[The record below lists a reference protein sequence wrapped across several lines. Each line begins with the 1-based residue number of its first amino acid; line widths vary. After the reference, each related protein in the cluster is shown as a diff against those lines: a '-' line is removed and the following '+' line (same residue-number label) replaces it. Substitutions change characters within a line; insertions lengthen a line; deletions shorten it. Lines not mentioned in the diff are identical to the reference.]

1 VTALRT
7 RVERADVGPSRAG
20 RRRLAV
26 LVVLLV
32 GIALAAT
39 GCAVSGTPGPSA
51 VPTIAGSGDLSASG
65 GPVSPVVGTVLS
77 VDPPIGAASPS
88 PAKATPKATAKT
100 SAKPTTKPTAK
111 PPASAAPVIGFT
123 LVTTGGE
130 TLTFTIGELDNA
142 DEFPPG
148 DLYDRITTGDPI
160 RVLFTVEGDTLLVYH
175 IEDAG

>member
-1 VTALRT
+1 MTALRT

-77 VDPPIGAASPS
+77 VDPPLGAASPS
-88 PAKATPKATAKT
+88 PKATPKATPRT

-142 DEFPPG
+142 DEFPPT